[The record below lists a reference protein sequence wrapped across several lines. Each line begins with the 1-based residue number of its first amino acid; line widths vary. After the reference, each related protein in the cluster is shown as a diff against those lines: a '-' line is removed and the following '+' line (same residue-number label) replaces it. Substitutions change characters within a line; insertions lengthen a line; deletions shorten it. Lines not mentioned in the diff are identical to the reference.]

1 VQFRRVVAD
10 DGRILP
16 KGTRQ
21 LWTID
26 ASREENRLPRQLVA
40 VPDEPVLVPKGA
52 SIRLRIVQNSDFLG
66 QSIGRFRVSITPS
79 AADPTMVTKLRP
91 KLRPVLG
98 IPAEQRSPADA
109 KEVAEHFRSVAASLE
124 SARDELKDRK
134 SELEKLGIVTAM
146 VMQEAPGLDRP
157 SDYVR
162 IRGAFGSKGEKVN
175 ADVPSILGKLSASE
189 PANRLGL
196 AYWLASKD
204 NPLTARVAVNRIWEH
219 YFGRGIVE
227 TSEDFG
233 TQGERPVNPELLD
246 WLAVEFMEKGWSL
259 KTIHRLIV
267 TSNAYRQTSQVV
279 PELLQADPYNRMIS
293 RGPRF
298 RLEAEMVRD
307 VGLAASG
314 LLSHKIGGRSVF
326 PPQPPGIWD
335 TPYNDDKWEES
346 TGEDKY
352 RRGIYTFTRRSA
364 AYPAL
369 LNFDAGSRES
379 CLVRRIRTNTPLAAL
394 TTLNDTAFFEMAQA
408 MARRIIA
415 EGGSTDRL
423 RVVYAFRLVTSREPQ
438 SKEIDDLLSWLGRER
453 SYFAAHLEDAER
465 VGGQAGPS
473 DLAAWTMLSNVLLN
487 LDEAVTKD

>member
-1 VQFRRVVAD
+1 
-10 DGRILP
+10 
-16 KGTRQ
+16 
-21 LWTID
+21 
-26 ASREENRLPRQLVA
+26 
-40 VPDEPVLVPKGA
+40 
-52 SIRLRIVQNSDFLG
+52 
-66 QSIGRFRVSITPS
+66 
-79 AADPTMVTKLRP
+79 MVTKLRP

-98 IPAEQRSPADA
+98 IPAEQRSPEDA

-124 SARDELKDRK
+124 GARDELKDRK

-146 VMQEAPGLDRP
+146 VMQEAPGVDRP

-175 ADVPSILGKLSASE
+175 ADVPSILGKLPANE

-196 AYWLASKD
+196 ARWLASKD

-233 TQGERPVNPELLD
+233 TQGEKPVNPELLD

-259 KTIHRLIV
+259 KTMHRLIV
-267 TSNAYRQTSQVV
+267 TSTAYRQTSQVS

-307 VGLAASG
+307 AGLAESG
-314 LLSHKIGGRSVF
+314 LLSHKIGGPSVF

-346 TGEDKY
+346 KGEDKY

-369 LNFDAGSRES
+369 MNFDAGSRES

-408 MARRIIA
+408 MARRIVA
-415 EGGSTDRL
+415 EGAGTDRS
-423 RVVYAFRLVTSREPQ
+423 RAVYAFRLVTTREPQ
-438 SKEIDDLLSWLGRER
+438 SKEIDDLLSWLSRER
-453 SYFAAHLEDAER
+453 SYFAAHPKEAER

-473 DLAAWTMLSNVLLN
+473 DLASWTMLSNVLLN
-487 LDEAVTKD
+487 LDEALTKD